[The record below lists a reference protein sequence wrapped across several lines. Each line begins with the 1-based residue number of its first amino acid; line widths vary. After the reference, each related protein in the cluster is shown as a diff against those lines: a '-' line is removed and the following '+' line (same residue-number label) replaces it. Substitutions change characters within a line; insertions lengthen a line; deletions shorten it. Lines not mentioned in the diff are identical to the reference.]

1 MAQKQLNTG
10 TGADLL
16 TYETVQ
22 HVTKN
27 VERLTRVA
35 TASQEWV
42 VKDWDG
48 EIYLIKFDKNF
59 SKKHLFTFS
68 KDTEKTKAQAKIEY
82 AKPGQQGKDE
92 ENWHNAE
99 MALLENKIAK
109 NIDKRAVADVCACG
123 HKLNPKH
130 MHVNPAGGG
139 QKIMGPCRDA
149 ACIGAAS
156 PCTVFETPYGIAR
169 RYVGKPTYDP
179 VAGAKTSKNSCI
191 ILNWVPKAEFE
202 QVVVKSIQD
211 LEKPAG
217 WNKGDALAVAIG
229 AEHSLRWDFGL
240 TRVGAIV
247 LADHTNVAI
256 PTHTNYQGCYVKA
269 RKTASDVGKQTW
281 EIFHMEGAPAHPLF

>member
-1 MAQKQLNTG
+1 MPQKQLNTG
-10 TGADLL
+10 TAADLL

-48 EIYLIKFDKNF
+48 EVYSIKFDKNF

-68 KDTEKTKAQAKIEY
+68 KDTEKTKAQAHIE
-82 AKPGQQGKDE
+82 AKKPGQSGKDL

-99 MALLENKIAK
+99 IALLTNKIAK

-130 MHVNPAGGG
+130 MHVNPAGGN
-139 QKIMGPCRDA
+139 KIMGPCKDVACTA
-149 ACIGAAS
+149 ALP

-179 VAGAKTSKNSCI
+179 LSGAKTSKNSCI
-191 ILNWVPKAEFE
+191 ILNWVPKTEFE
-202 QVVVKSIQD
+202 QVIVKSIQD
-211 LEKPAG
+211 LEKPPG
-217 WNKGDALAVAIG
+217 WKKGDALSVGVG
-229 AEHSLRWDFGL
+229 AEHVLRWDFGL
-240 TRVGAIV
+240 ARRGAIV
-247 LADHTNVAI
+247 LADYTVVASPI
-256 PTHTNYQGCYVKA
+256 HTNYQGCYVKA
-269 RKTASDVGKQTW
+269 RKAASTVGRQTW